1 MCCSRLRGASGGSE
15 GAASVELIGVL
26 PALLAALLI
35 AAQLAAA
42 GHSLWSAALA
52 ARAGSRAAI
61 VGGDGAGAAR
71 RALPSPLRQRAR
83 IEDEDGIAVT
93 VAVPRLLPLLP
104 RFDVGARTTLP
115 EPGGG

>member
-1 MCCSRLRGASGGSE
+1 MCCSRWRGERKGSE

-52 ARAGSRAAI
+52 ARAGSRASI
-61 VGGDGAGAAR
+61 VGEDGAAAAR
-71 RALPSPLRQRAR
+71 RALPSSLRRRAR
-83 IEDEDGIAVT
+83 IDDEDGVAVT
-93 VAVPRLLPLLP
+93 VTVPRLLPLLP
-104 RFDVGARTTLP
+104 RFEVGARTALP
-115 EPGGG
+115 EPGDG